1 MENPYPCALGAL
13 LRRCFWGRPLRRP
26 VFRAG
31 SSSDGCRNFPRGAI
45 LSKSYCHARK
55 LFGLGNIKELHG
67 HASPAHAPT
76 DPVGCNQCCRRMK
89 YACLFCIVYSVPTQ
103 RSGEVLAPP
112 SQCPTRCYY
121 GNPLRA
127 RRVLRYSPGDRGVRQ
142 VPGGFAP
149 QRPGEALPWV
159 PMMCDWL
166 FST

>member
-1 MENPYPCALGAL
+1 MENPYPCALGAQ

-112 SQCPTRCYY
+112 TQCQ
-121 GNPLRA
+121 
-127 RRVLRYSPGDRGVRQ
+127 RRVQRIAHSRASGSSLICLNFRSASGASGHRVRG
-142 VPGGFAP
+142 
-149 QRPGEALPWV
+149 W
-159 PMMCDWL
+159 
-166 FST
+166 